1 MILRKKHHIASWIMI
16 ALISVVAC
24 KNTPAETATPPAA
37 AATTTNSNEAV
48 PAPAAAPTTTTAA
61 ATTPTTADATQIQW
75 ISPEQLEAAAQ
86 KEPRKVLVDLYTDWC
101 GWCKKLDKQT
111 FSHPHIGNY
120 VNQKFYAVKMNAENP
135 NDITFKGQTYH
146 FRPAG
151 GGGGHGGVV
160 WGGGG
165 RGPPTV
171 AFLDENYNASM
182 LLRVFVCQRNSMPCS
197 NTSAK
202 IIIKNNLLTLFPPVL
217 NRKFRSCLGFFFDQF
232 ANKNSNKSN

>member
-37 AATTTNSNEAV
+37 AATTTNSNEAA

-61 ATTPTTADATQIQW
+61 AATPPTVDATQIQW

-135 NDITFKGQTYH
+135 NDITFKGQTYQ

-151 GGGGHGGVV
+151 RRGVHELAYL
-160 WGGGG
+160 WAGG
-165 RGPPTV
+165 RMGYPTV
-171 AFLDENYNASM
+171 AFLDEKLQRINAFAGFRM
-182 LLRVFVCQRNSMPCS
+182 PAQFDALLKYIGENHYQKQSFDAF
-197 NTSAK
+197 SA
-202 IIIKNNLLTLFPPVL
+202 
-217 NRKFRSCLGFFFDQF
+217 GF
-232 ANKNSNKSN
+232 KSEI